1 MICVI
6 RMNPACVLVWPK
18 FALFTLFAPCSV
30 RTLTR
35 LKRFSVSI
43 FNCADLAPPRRKLLM
58 NDASTFRCVADRASV
73 MVRGALPKV
82 DGAGRA
88 NAAGLTHVADG

>member
-1 MICVI
+1 MICVM

-18 FALFTLFAPCSV
+18 FELFTLLPPCSV

-35 LKRFSVSI
+35 LNRFSVSI
-43 FNCADLAPPRRKLLM
+43 FSCAVLEPPRRKFLM
-58 NDASTFRCVADRASV
+58 NDASTLRWLAERASV
-73 MVRGALPKV
+73 IVRGAVPKV
-82 DGAGRA
+82 DAVGTE